1 MSSDVN
7 SSEHGV
13 DHSGRA
19 RSELRSAKRI
29 VVKIGSALLTNDGQ
43 GLDREGIREWVDQ
56 MAACREKGVEVV
68 LVSSGSVAEGMVR
81 LGLGERPAQLNLLQA
96 AAAVGQTG
104 LVNIYEEY
112 FRDHGRA
119 TAQILLTHDDLS
131 DRKRYLNARSTI
143 TTLLELGA
151 VPIINENDT
160 VVTDEIR
167 FGDNDTLGAL
177 VTNLVDADGLIILTD
192 QDGMFDRDPRKNA
205 DAKLLDVVKAE
216 DPSLDAMAGGVSG
229 ALGRGGMQTKLRA
242 ARLAARSGAYTVVA
256 GGRISQVLTK
266 LLKGEHVGTLFEAST
281 NRQLA
286 RKQWLAGHLQ
296 TRGSVTLDAG
306 AVKALRAGGNSLL
319 AIGVSVVSGSF
330 RRGEMVECLDAD
342 GIELA
347 RGLVNY
353 NAEDARRIV
362 GRSSSEIASIL
373 GYCHEPELIHCD
385 NLVLT

>member
-1 MSSDVN
+1 MSDMNKNQERGKLQS
-7 SSEHGV
+7 
-13 DHSGRA
+13 A
-19 RSELRSAKRI
+19 RRI
-29 VVKIGSALLTNDGQ
+29 VVKIGSALLTDDGR
-43 GLDREGIREWVDQ
+43 GLAHDSIREWVNQ
-56 MAACREKGVEVV
+56 MVGALDDGVEVV

-81 LGLGERPAQLNLLQA
+81 LGLDSRPSQLNLLQA

-104 LVNIYEEY
+104 LVNAYERY
-112 FRDHGRA
+112 FGEHHRC

-192 QDGMFDRDPRKNA
+192 QDGMFDRDPRKHS
-205 DAKLLDVVKAE
+205 DARLLDVVRADDE
-216 DPSLDAMAGGVSG
+216 SLDAMAGGVSG
-229 ALGRGGMQTKLRA
+229 SLGRGGMQTKLRA
-242 ARLAARSGAYTVVA
+242 ARLAARSGAFTVVA
-256 GGRISQVLTK
+256 GGKIPQVLTRLFK
-266 LLKGEHVGTLFEAST
+266 AEHVGTFFQAST
-281 NRQLA
+281 DRQLA

-296 TRGSVTLDAG
+296 TKGDVFLDSG
-306 AVKALRAGGNSLL
+306 AVRALKAGGKSLL
-319 AIGVSVVSGSF
+319 PVGVVSVSGRF
-330 RRGEMVECLDAD
+330 RRGEMVRCVDPQ
-342 GIELA
+342 GNELA
-347 RGLVNY
+347 RGLINY
-353 NAEDARRIV
+353 NAEDARRIL
-362 GRSSSEIASIL
+362 GLSSLDIAKEL

>member
-1 MSSDVN
+1 MASKSV
-7 SSEHGV
+7 
-13 DHSGRA
+13 
-19 RSELRSAKRI
+19 SELDKDHARGKLMSAKRI
-29 VVKIGSALLTNDGQ
+29 VVKIGSALLTDDGR
-43 GLDREGIREWVDQ
+43 GLAHDSIQEWVAQ
-56 MAACREKGVEVV
+56 MAECIDRGVEVV

-81 LGLGERPAQLNLLQA
+81 LGLDVRPTQLNLLQA

-104 LVNIYEEY
+104 LVNAYERY
-112 FRDHGRA
+112 FGEHQRC

-143 TTLLELGA
+143 TTLLEMGA

-192 QDGMFDRDPRKNA
+192 QDGMFDRDPRKHA
-205 DAKLLDVVKAE
+205 DARLLDMVKADDE
-216 DPSLDAMAGGVSG
+216 RLDAMAGGVSG

-242 ARLAARSGAYTVVA
+242 ARLAARSGAFTVVA
-256 GGRISQVLTK
+256 GGKIPQVITRLFQ
-266 LLKGEHVGTLFEAST
+266 GESLGTLFQAST
-281 NRQLA
+281 DRQLA

-296 TRGSVTLDAG
+296 TKGDVTLDNG
-306 AVKALRAGGNSLL
+306 AVKALRAGGKSLL
-319 AIGVSVVSGSF
+319 SVGVIAVSGSF
-330 RRGEMVECLDAD
+330 RRGEMVRCVDQQ
-342 GIELA
+342 GRELA
-347 RGLVNY
+347 RGLINY
-353 NAEDARRIV
+353 NAEDAERIK
-362 GRSSSEIASIL
+362 GLSSAEISKEL

>member
-1 MSSDVN
+1 M
-7 SSEHGV
+7 
-13 DHSGRA
+13 
-19 RSELRSAKRI
+19 SELNKSQARGKLKSARRI
-29 VVKIGSALLTNDGQ
+29 VVKIGSALLTDDGRGLAHDSIQ
-43 GLDREGIREWVDQ
+43 EWVTQMVSALDR
-56 MAACREKGVEVV
+56 GVEVV

-81 LGLGERPAQLNLLQA
+81 LGLESRPSQLNLLQA

-104 LVNIYEEY
+104 LVNAYERY
-112 FRDHGRA
+112 FGGYQRC

-192 QDGMFDRDPRKNA
+192 QDGMFDRDPRKHA
-205 DAKLLDVVKAE
+205 DARLLDVVNADDE
-216 DPSLDAMAGGVSG
+216 SLDAMAGGVSG

-242 ARLAARSGAYTVVA
+242 ARLAARSGAFTVVA
-256 GGRISQVLTK
+256 GGKIPQVLTR
-266 LLKGEHVGTLFEAST
+266 LFDGESVGTLFQAST
-281 NRQLA
+281 DRQLA

-296 TRGSVTLDAG
+296 TKGDVVLDSG
-306 AVKALRAGGNSLL
+306 AVRVLSAGGKSLL
-319 AIGVSVVSGSF
+319 PVGVVSVSGRF
-330 RRGEMVECLDAD
+330 RRGEMVRCLDQQ
-342 GIELA
+342 GNELA
-347 RGLVNY
+347 RGLINY
-353 NAEDARRIV
+353 NAEDARRIL
-362 GRSSSEIASIL
+362 GLSSSDISKEL